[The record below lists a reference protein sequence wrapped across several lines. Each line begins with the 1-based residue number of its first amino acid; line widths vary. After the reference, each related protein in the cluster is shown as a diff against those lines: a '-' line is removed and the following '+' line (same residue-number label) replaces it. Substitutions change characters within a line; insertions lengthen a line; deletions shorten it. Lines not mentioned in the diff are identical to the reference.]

1 MQVPQGPW
9 LRGTDDKVATAQ
21 PGLAAVGLTAKQ
33 PQKMTAAGFEL
44 QTFTLLQL
52 GLPPNKKQET
62 TSGNYNRF
70 LVGKTSVIDDSLLHC
85 CSVEWSCDDERRG
98 HA

>member
-9 LRGTDDKVATAQ
+9 LRGTDEVATAQ

-33 PQKMTAAGFEL
+33 PQKMTTTGFEL

-52 GLPPNKKQET
+52 GLPPNNKQET
-62 TSGNYNRF
+62 TSGKTRVIATG
-70 LVGKTSVIDDSLLHC
+70 LVGKTSVIDD
-85 CSVEWSCDDERRG
+85 CSVAVEL
-98 HA
+98 